1 MPPEVA
7 SVQAAMAL
15 GTLPEQCNPFCPDL
29 LNSKR
34 PPAAHMPAAARK
46 EGACALLLSEAVLQP
61 SSVAAFPSD
70 STCLAL

>member
-7 SVQAAMAL
+7 SAQAAMAL
-15 GTLPEQCNPFCPDL
+15 GTLPEQCNPSCPDL

-34 PPAAHMPAAARK
+34 PPAAHMPPAVRR
-46 EGACALLLSEAVLQP
+46 EGARVLLLSGAVLQP
-61 SSVAAFPSD
+61 SSVAAFPSN